1 MKFYLVNCKDHGWI
15 FFDEH
20 LCKEKNATFSASAD
34 IAFFP
39 TRASQLYEA
48 QAADLPDAKR
58 LTDKQKSHLLSA
70 RKIKPVLFWFG
81 ITVTFTCPTCKQVS
95 AEKLTLNSPLQDV
108 SLIKQEA

>member
-20 LCKEKNATFSASAD
+20 LRKEKNAYLQCFGGHRFLSD
-34 IAFFP
+34 

-48 QAADLPDAKR
+48 QAADLPDTKR

-95 AEKLTLNSPLQDV
+95 AEKLTLNSPFQDL
-108 SLIKQEA
+108 SLIK